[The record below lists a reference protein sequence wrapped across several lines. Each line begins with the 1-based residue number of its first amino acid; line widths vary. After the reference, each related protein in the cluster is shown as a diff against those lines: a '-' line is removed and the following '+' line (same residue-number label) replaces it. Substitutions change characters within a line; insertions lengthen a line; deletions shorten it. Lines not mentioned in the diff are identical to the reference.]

1 MTSPCADHE
10 HLGLPRQTVEPA
22 ILSAAASYFRA
33 MGEPGRLA
41 TLLALR
47 AGEACVSELAE
58 TLSVELPA
66 LSQRLRVLRQAG
78 LVRSRRE
85 GRHIFYA
92 LHDDHVAH
100 LIDNALAHA
109 HEPKEA
115 SP

>member
-1 MTSPCADHE
+1 MASSCSE
-10 HLGLPRQTVEPA
+10 HAHLHVHRPLPDAPVLG
-22 ILSAAASYFRA
+22 AAASYFRA
-33 MGEPGRLA
+33 MGEPGRLS

-58 TLSVELPA
+58 TLGVGLPA

-85 GRHIFYA
+85 GRHIFYS
-92 LHDDHVAH
+92 LHDDHVAQ

-109 HEPKEA
+109 SEDPEP

>member
-1 MTSPCADHE
+1 MPRLSPD
-10 HLGLPRQTVEPA
+10 PRV
-22 ILSAAASYFRA
+22 LSVAAAYFRA
-33 MGEPGRLA
+33 MGEPGRLS
-41 TLLALR
+41 TLLELR

-58 TLSVELPA
+58 ALGVGLPA

-85 GRHIFYA
+85 GRHIFYT
-92 LHDDHVAH
+92 LHDDHVAQ

-109 HEPKEA
+109 SEDPEP